1 MKPGSN
7 INPKVKKSKK
17 IDPPN
22 VMNRQMTSDIRQRK
36 IELLAPA
43 GSMEKLEI
51 VLHYGADAVYLAGQ
65 QFSLRN
71 FSANFSIPEIRE
83 AVAMTHDYH
92 ARAYI
97 AVNIYA
103 RNADLHGIRKFLE
116 QLSSIEIDGLI
127 VADPA
132 LVELARRILP
142 HVSLHL
148 STQANTTNAAAASF
162 WQSQGIGRINLARE
176 LSLSE
181 IRTIAHTCTG
191 LEVEVFVHGAMCI
204 SYSGRCLLSN
214 FLAQRPSNQGMCC
227 QPCRFQYAV
236 VEETRP
242 GQFFAIGEDERGS
255 YVFNSRDL
263 CMIEHLPALIQSGIT
278 ALKIEGRMKSI
289 HYAATTVKI
298 YREAIDRYY
307 DAPFDYHVRPYWPE
321 ELNKVTSRGY
331 CTGFYLD
338 ENQQTQPNYQAPVPS
353 RHPLAAKVI
362 STPAARHACVEVR
375 NQIRTGNAVEIVQ
388 PKGPPIQDTI
398 EGITDWDGNATDV
411 AHPGT
416 RATLRLSNTQCHP
429 LDLIRLCMDD
439 EARGTP
445 QHA

>member
-1 MKPGSN
+1 
-7 INPKVKKSKK
+7 
-17 IDPPN
+17 
-22 VMNRQMTSDIRQRK
+22 MNRHTSNDSHRSK

-43 GSMEKLEI
+43 GNMEKLEI
-51 VLHYGADAVYLAGQ
+51 VLNYGADAVYLAGQ

-83 AVAMTHDYH
+83 AVAMVHAHH
-92 ARAYI
+92 ARAYV

-103 RNADLHGIRKFLE
+103 RNADLDGIRDFLE

-132 LVELARRILP
+132 LVELARRMLP
-142 HVSLHL
+142 HVPLHL
-148 STQANTTNAAAASF
+148 STQANTTNAAAACF
-162 WQSQGIGRINLARE
+162 WQSQGVGRINLARE
-176 LSLSE
+176 LSLPE
-181 IRTIAHTCTG
+181 IQNIAHTCTG

-242 GQFFAIGEDERGS
+242 GEFLAIDEDERGT
-255 YVFNSRDL
+255 YIFNSRDL
-263 CMIEHLPALIQSGIT
+263 CMIGHLPALIRSGIT

-298 YREAIDRYY
+298 YREAIDSYY
-307 DAPFDYHVRPYWPE
+307 DDPSHYHVRPYWQE

-338 ENQQTQPNYQAPVPS
+338 ENEQTQPNYQAPRPS

-362 STPAARHACVEVR
+362 STDVARHTCVEVR

-388 PKGPPIQDTI
+388 PKGPPIPDTI
-398 EGITDWDGNATDV
+398 EGITDWNGYATDV

-416 RATLRLSNTQCHP
+416 RAILRLSNTQCRP
-429 LDLIRLCMDD
+429 LDLIRLCLDD
-439 EARGTP
+439 EANGTS
-445 QHA
+445 QHR